1 MDTSDDVDL
10 FEEILLLQSRIC
22 WPKAGKSGDCLYQ
35 SAVQAPALARCCSGP
50 KSLLEFERQPWE
62 APVLEWF
69 MGMFA
74 DVPDQQHTLLQ
85 LHEGAM
91 DDSAGSPMCPGIPGH
106 AKHCARNGRAHA
118 TSGMA
123 GFFAKRFT
131 IVPFRFDLPS
141 YCPCGQSVRS
151 VRSRMRTE
159 RPALEAT
166 LFIFHPLQSRSWLPW
181 LAIGSKCLVE

>member
-1 MDTSDDVDL
+1 MIPYFLTSNYKRVEKLLDTSDDVHL
-10 FEEILLLQSRIC
+10 FEENLLLQSRIC

-106 AKHCARNGRAHA
+106 AKHLARNGRAHA

-123 GFFAKRFT
+123 GFFASALLLFLFVL
-131 IVPFRFDLPS
+131 ICLLIAPAGS
-141 YCPCGQSVRS
+141 QSD
-151 VRSRMRTE
+151 
-159 RPALEAT
+159 
-166 LFIFHPLQSRSWLPW
+166 QSGP
-181 LAIGSKCLVE
+181 G